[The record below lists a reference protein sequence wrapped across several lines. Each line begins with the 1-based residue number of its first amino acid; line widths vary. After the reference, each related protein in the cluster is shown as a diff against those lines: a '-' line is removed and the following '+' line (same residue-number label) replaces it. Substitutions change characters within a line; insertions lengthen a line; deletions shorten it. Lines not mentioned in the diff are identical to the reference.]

1 MSHEC
6 GVSHYGTHIHVV
18 VDTTVHNCVCIH
30 VDVHHGRAQPA
41 TQQHKTG
48 SFKVQRSH
56 YKVQ

>member
-41 TQQHKTG
+41 TQHMQA
-48 SFKVQRSH
+48 
-56 YKVQ
+56 